1 MRLAGNVGNIPIPI
15 DCTLRGLTQYS
26 RTNNA
31 EVVQSVETHHRPANF
46 DASPEENHRSVRYSP
61 TAGIAMTFKPIEAAQ
76 LRQRAV
82 NRP

>member
-31 EVVQSVETHHRPANF
+31 EVVQSVETHHRPANV
-46 DASPEENHRSVRYSP
+46 DAL
-61 TAGIAMTFKPIEAAQ
+61 T
-76 LRQRAV
+76 
-82 NRP
+82 

>member
-1 MRLAGNVGNIPIPI
+1 MARSLITHPCAQQVRVRLAGNVGNIPIPI

-46 DASPEENHRSVRYSP
+46 DAL
-61 TAGIAMTFKPIEAAQ
+61 T
-76 LRQRAV
+76 
-82 NRP
+82 